1 MGRNGNGTS
10 ETVAGYAVV
19 GECAFPEIKC
29 SEQPVA

>member
-1 MGRNGNGTS
+1 MGGDGNGTS

-29 SEQPVA
+29 SEQPTV